1 MSVVVIN
8 GNIEVPNVY
17 EQDIDPNIIGDS
29 ERTALGTL
37 RTDVVTAK
45 DEWVFEA
52 RYLTKDE
59 YDDIKNYFVT
69 KLYTAVDFW
78 YDEFGGTPDNDSIK
92 AKIEIIGDERVQF
105 RRNGTFHDDG
115 RNITLEVIEK

>member
-17 EQDIDPNIIGDS
+17 EQDIDTDIIGDS
-29 ERTALGTL
+29 DRTALGTL
-37 RTDVVTAK
+37 RSDVVTAK
-45 DEWVFEA
+45 DEWIFEA

-59 YDDIKNYFVT
+59 YDDIKNYLVT

-78 YDEFGGTPDNDSIK
+78 YDEFGGTPANDSIK
-92 AKIEIIGDERVQF
+92 AKVEIIGDERVQF
-105 RRNGTFHDDG
+105 RRNGIFHDDG